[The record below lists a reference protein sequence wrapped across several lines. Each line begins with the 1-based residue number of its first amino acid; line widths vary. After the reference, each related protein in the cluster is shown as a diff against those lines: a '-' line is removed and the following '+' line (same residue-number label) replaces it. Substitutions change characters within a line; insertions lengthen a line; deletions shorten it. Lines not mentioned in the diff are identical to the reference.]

1 MKRTGKP
8 DLEQYTTSGQADLV
22 TQIIQFCIHH
32 KISDAERQKM
42 MTVLAEGKAETLTQ
56 ALKQVRG

>member
-1 MKRTGKP
+1 MKQIGKP
-8 DLEQYTTSGQADLV
+8 DLERHTKPGQPDLV

-42 MTVLAEGKAETLTQ
+42 MTVLAEGKAESLTQ
-56 ALKQVRG
+56 ALTIVRG